1 MTAPSMPFDAPQYDE
16 SHALQTDPEAVLER
30 ARIMLGT
37 RGFAVTVQG
46 RRLLAQGPHLTSPS
60 EPALLGAG
68 RLVLDLSDTDARMAS
83 DLSGL
88 VRLRWFVMFAPPVLA
103 VALGAG
109 MDAGGVEGALRPALI
124 NALIWMLVGP
134 ALAVWLRRRTERAL
148 TALLGTLTSA

>member
-1 MTAPSMPFDAPQYDE
+1 MSAPPLPFDAPQFDE
-16 SHALQTDPEAVLER
+16 RHALQADPESVLER

-68 RLVLDLSDTDARMAS
+68 RLVLDVADDSARVAS

-88 VRLRWFVMFAPPVLA
+88 ARLRWFVLFAPPVLA
-103 VALGAG
+103 VVLGAG
-109 MDAGGVEGALRPALI
+109 MDAAGVAGALRPALI
-124 NALIWMLVGP
+124 NALLWMLLGP
-134 ALAVWLRRRTERAL
+134 AVAVWIRRRTVRAL
-148 TALLGTLTSA
+148 HTLLATLTSA